1 MTEVT
6 KKVRLA
12 NGVEMPTIGYGTWQ
26 VENSPAGAGAVEKA
40 IQAGYR
46 HIDGAARYE
55 NEKSVGEGIRMS
67 GIAREELFVTSKVWF
82 THRSYEKVLEA
93 CDATLKD
100 LGLDYVD
107 LYLIHWPAVVKNYE
121 NWEEVNAETWRAM
134 ENIYRAGKARAI
146 GVSNFLPQHLEPLLK
161 TAKITPMVN
170 QIEFRPGYPQ
180 TECAKWCMERGILPE
195 AWRPLW
201 AGAALTGELMTELSE
216 KYGFLV
222 NIDLIAGLEAESAE
236 TFASGVEKAVET
248 GADNITVHCLS
259 LKSGAKMKEEINIAA
274 IIPVLIFNLLNNT
287 PINTSSSRIGAIKIE
302 DNTSMKKEKGSRYS
316 GVISSIGTLS
326 GYIKP

>member
-26 VENSPAGAGAVEKA
+26 VENSPAGAEAVEKA
-40 IQAGYR
+40 ILAGYR

-55 NEKSVGEGIRMS
+55 NEKSVGEGIRKS

-134 ENIYRAGKARAI
+134 ETIYRAGKARAI

-180 TECAKWCMERGILPE
+180 TECVKWCMERGILPE
-195 AWRPLW
+195 AWRPLG

-216 KYGFLV
+216 KYGKTPAQVCLRWVLQHGLTPLV
-222 NIDLIAGLEAESAE
+222 KSANPVRMRENLEVYD
-236 TFASGVEKAVET
+236 F
-248 GADNITVHCLS
+248 CLS
-259 LKSGAKMKEEINIAA
+259 KEDMDRIDALPRDDAGAEKPEE
-274 IIPVLIFNLLNNT
+274 LME
-287 PINTSSSRIGAIKIE
+287 R
-302 DNTSMKKEKGSRYS
+302 
-316 GVISSIGTLS
+316 
-326 GYIKP
+326 